1 MTKIDEQI
9 DIYNGNAPR
18 IKLNRKIFFDES
30 NNIRKGKIGIDKDNN
45 EDLENLCFT
54 LGGIATKKEIDFQD
68 LLNYIGA
75 KQTPNDAKYNF
86 FTLGH
91 KKFTEAIAQSRLRK
105 LFEYLYKE
113 NIIIHFAVE
122 HYMHFALVDI
132 LDSLI
137 EEADINQREAL
148 SLYKELQSDMTEVL
162 YDDYDSLHK
171 ILVNY
176 EFPNVP
182 KEQANNFIRDILNLY
197 SANLD
202 HYDMNSPDNFTK
214 ELLRQIIKAKKEQTN
229 LIFLEDNEPLV
240 ISDLPVQNY
249 LMRMYN
255 FEDEK
260 IFDNESLIEAEIRG
274 MDEQYEQKL
283 NAKFCD
289 SKDYREIQISDAIA
303 GFVGRLYNFLSKTNE
318 ENIKGFVESLDS
330 ESENYKTMKT
340 FFELMDKSNDETEIC
355 FMLTIP
361 LFIEKRFNLLYNAV
375 TSKIYN
381 KK

>member
-9 DIYNGNAPR
+9 DIYNGTAPR

-45 EDLENLCFT
+45 EDLENLYFT

-113 NIIIHFAVE
+113 NIIIHFSVE
-122 HYMHFALVDI
+122 HYMYFALVDI

-137 EEADINQREAL
+137 EEADINQRVAL

-171 ILVNY
+171 ILVKY

-182 KEQANNFIRDILNLY
+182 KNQANSFTRDILRLY
-197 SANLD
+197 SVNLD
-202 HYDMNSPDNFTK
+202 NYDMDNADNFTK
-214 ELLRQIIKAKKEQTN
+214 EMLRQIIKAKKGKTN

-240 ISDLPVQNY
+240 ISELPVQNY
-249 LMRMYN
+249 IMRMYN

-274 MDEQYEQKL
+274 MDEQYKQKL

-303 GFVGRLYNFLSKTNE
+303 GFVGRLYNYISKTNE
-318 ENIKGFVESLDS
+318 KEIKTFVANLDCKS
-330 ESENYKTMKT
+330 ESYKTLKA
-340 FFELMDKSNDETEIC
+340 FFALMDMSNEQSEIC
-355 FMLTIP
+355 IMRTNP
-361 LFIEKRFNLLYNAV
+361 LFIDKRLDLLYNAIE
-375 TSKIYN
+375 TK
-381 KK
+381 

>member
-9 DIYNGNAPR
+9 DIYNGTAPH

-45 EDLENLCFT
+45 EDLENLYFT

-86 FTLGH
+86 FTLGY

-137 EEADINQREAL
+137 EEADINQRVAL

-171 ILVNY
+171 ILVKY

-182 KEQANNFIRDILNLY
+182 KNQANSFIRDILRLY
-197 SANLD
+197 SVNLD
-202 HYDMNSPDNFTK
+202 NFDMGNVDNFTK
-214 ELLRQIIKAKKEQTN
+214 EMLRQIIKAKKGKTN

-240 ISDLPVQNY
+240 ISDLPIQYY

-283 NAKFCD
+283 NAMFCD

-303 GFVGRLYNFLSKTNE
+303 GFVGRLYNYISKTNE
-318 ENIKGFVESLDS
+318 KEIKAFVTNLDCES
-330 ESENYKTMKT
+330 ESYKTLKA
-340 FFELMDKSNDETEIC
+340 FFALMDMSNEQSEIC
-355 FMLTIP
+355 FMRTNP
-361 LFIEKRFNLLYNAV
+361 LFIDKRLDLLYNAIE
-375 TSKIYN
+375 SK
-381 KK
+381 

>member
-9 DIYNGNAPR
+9 DIYNGTAPR

-45 EDLENLCFT
+45 EDLENLYFT

-122 HYMHFALVDI
+122 HYMHFALIDI

-137 EEADINQREAL
+137 EETDVNRNVAL
-148 SLYKELQSDMTEVL
+148 SRCKELQSDMTEVL

-171 ILVNY
+171 ILVKY

-182 KEQANNFIRDILNLY
+182 KNQANSFIRDILRLY
-197 SANLD
+197 SVNLD
-202 HYDMNSPDNFTK
+202 NYDMDNADNFTK
-214 ELLRQIIKAKKEQTN
+214 EMLRQIIKAKKGKTN

-283 NAKFCD
+283 NAMFCD

-303 GFVGRLYNFLSKTNE
+303 GFVGRLYNYISKTNE
-318 ENIKGFVESLDS
+318 KEIKAFVTNLDCES
-330 ESENYKTMKT
+330 ESYKTLKA
-340 FFELMDKSNDETEIC
+340 FFALMDMSNEQSEIC
-355 FMLTIP
+355 FMRTNP
-361 LFIEKRFNLLYNAV
+361 LFIDKRLDLLYNAIE
-375 TSKIYN
+375 SK
-381 KK
+381 

>member
-9 DIYNGNAPR
+9 DIYNGTVPH

-45 EDLENLCFT
+45 EDLENLYFT

-113 NIIIHFAVE
+113 NIIIHFSVE
-122 HYMHFALVDI
+122 HYMYFALVDI

-137 EEADINQREAL
+137 EEADINQRVAL
-148 SLYKELQSDMTEVL
+148 SLYNELQSDMTEVL

-171 ILVNY
+171 ILVKY

-182 KEQANNFIRDILNLY
+182 KNQANSFIRDILRLY
-197 SANLD
+197 SVNLD
-202 HYDMNSPDNFTK
+202 NYDMDNADNFTK
-214 ELLRQIIKAKKEQTN
+214 EMLRQIIKAKKGKTN

-249 LMRMYN
+249 IMRMYN

-260 IFDNESLIEAEIRG
+260 YLI
-274 MDEQYEQKL
+274 M
-283 NAKFCD
+283 NH
-289 SKDYREIQISDAIA
+289 
-303 GFVGRLYNFLSKTNE
+303 
-318 ENIKGFVESLDS
+318 
-330 ESENYKTMKT
+330 
-340 FFELMDKSNDETEIC
+340 
-355 FMLTIP
+355 
-361 LFIEKRFNLLYNAV
+361 
-375 TSKIYN
+375 
-381 KK
+381 

>member
-9 DIYNGNAPR
+9 DIYNGTAPH

-45 EDLENLCFT
+45 EDLENLYFT
-54 LGGIATKKEIDFQD
+54 LGGIATRKEIDFQD
-68 LLNYIGA
+68 LLKYIGA

-137 EEADINQREAL
+137 EEADINQRVAL

-171 ILVNY
+171 ILVKY
-176 EFPNVP
+176 EFPDVP
-182 KEQANNFIRDILNLY
+182 KNQANSFIRDILRLY
-197 SANLD
+197 SVNLD
-202 HYDMNSPDNFTK
+202 NYDMDNADNFTK
-214 ELLRQIIKAKKEQTN
+214 EMLRQIIKAKKGKTN

-303 GFVGRLYNFLSKTNE
+303 GFVGRLYNYISKTNE
-318 ENIKGFVESLDS
+318 KEIKAFVTNLDCES
-330 ESENYKTMKT
+330 ESYKTLKA
-340 FFELMDKSNDETEIC
+340 FFALMDMSNEQSEIC
-355 FMLTIP
+355 FMRTNP
-361 LFIEKRFNLLYNAV
+361 LFIDKRLDLLYNAIE
-375 TSKIYN
+375 TK
-381 KK
+381 

>member
-9 DIYNGNAPR
+9 DIYNGTAPR

-45 EDLENLCFT
+45 EDLENLYFT

-113 NIIIHFAVE
+113 NIIIHFSVE
-122 HYMHFALVDI
+122 HYMYFALVDI

-137 EEADINQREAL
+137 EEADINQRVAL

-171 ILVNY
+171 ILVKY

-182 KEQANNFIRDILNLY
+182 KNQANSFIRDILRLY
-197 SANLD
+197 SVNLD
-202 HYDMNSPDNFTK
+202 NYDMDNADNFTK
-214 ELLRQIIKAKKEQTN
+214 EMLRQIIKAKKGKTN

-274 MDEQYEQKL
+274 MDELYEQKL

-303 GFVGRLYNFLSKTNE
+303 GFVGRLYNYISKTNE
-318 ENIKGFVESLDS
+318 KEIKTFVANLDCES
-330 ESENYKTMKT
+330 ESYKTLKT
-340 FFELMDKSNDETEIC
+340 FFALMDMSNEQSEIC
-355 FMLTIP
+355 IMRTNP
-361 LFIEKRFNLLYNAV
+361 LFIDKRLDLLYNAIE
-375 TSKIYN
+375 TK
-381 KK
+381 

>member
-9 DIYNGNAPR
+9 DIYNGTAPR

-45 EDLENLCFT
+45 EDLENLYFT

-122 HYMHFALVDI
+122 HYMHFALIDI

-137 EEADINQREAL
+137 EETDVNRNVAL
-148 SLYKELQSDMTEVL
+148 SRYKELQSDMTEVL

-171 ILVNY
+171 ILVKY

-182 KEQANNFIRDILNLY
+182 KNQANSFIRDILRLY
-197 SANLD
+197 SVNLD
-202 HYDMNSPDNFTK
+202 NYDMDNADNFTK
-214 ELLRQIIKAKKEQTN
+214 EMLRQIIKAKKGKTN

-330 ESENYKTMKT
+330 ESENYKTLKT

>member
-9 DIYNGNAPR
+9 GIYNGTAPR

-45 EDLENLCFT
+45 EDLENLYFT

-137 EEADINQREAL
+137 EEADINQRVAL

-283 NAKFCD
+283 NAMFCD

-303 GFVGRLYNFLSKTNE
+303 GFVGRLYNYISKTNE
-318 ENIKGFVESLDS
+318 KEIKAFVTNLDCES
-330 ESENYKTMKT
+330 ESYKTLKA
-340 FFELMDKSNDETEIC
+340 FFALMDMSNEQSEIC
-355 FMLTIP
+355 IMRTNP
-361 LFIEKRFNLLYNAV
+361 LFIDKRLDLLYNAIE
-375 TSKIYN
+375 TK
-381 KK
+381 

>member
-1 MTKIDEQI
+1 
-9 DIYNGNAPR
+9 
-18 IKLNRKIFFDES
+18 
-30 NNIRKGKIGIDKDNN
+30 
-45 EDLENLCFT
+45 
-54 LGGIATKKEIDFQD
+54 
-68 LLNYIGA
+68 
-75 KQTPNDAKYNF
+75 
-86 FTLGH
+86 
-91 KKFTEAIAQSRLRK
+91 
-105 LFEYLYKE
+105 
-113 NIIIHFAVE
+113 
-122 HYMHFALVDI
+122 MHFALIDI

-137 EEADINQREAL
+137 EETDVNRNVAL
-148 SLYKELQSDMTEVL
+148 SRYKELQSDMTEVL
-162 YDDYDSLHK
+162 YNDYDSLHK

-255 FEDEK
+255 FKDEK
-260 IFDNESLIEAEIRG
+260 IFDNESLIESEIRK

-318 ENIKGFVESLDS
+318 ENIKVFVESLDC
-330 ESENYKTMKT
+330 ESENYKTLKT
-340 FFELMDKSNDETEIC
+340 FFELMDTSNGGTEIC

>member
-9 DIYNGNAPR
+9 GIYNGTALR

-45 EDLENLCFT
+45 EDLENLYFT

-122 HYMHFALVDI
+122 HYMHFALIDI

-137 EEADINQREAL
+137 EETDVNRNVAL
-148 SLYKELQSDMTEVL
+148 SRYKELQSDMTEVL
-162 YDDYDSLHK
+162 YNDYDSLHK

-255 FEDEK
+255 FKDEK
-260 IFDNESLIEAEIRG
+260 IFDNESLIESEIRK

-318 ENIKGFVESLDS
+318 ENIKVFVESLDC
-330 ESENYKTMKT
+330 ESENYKTLKT
-340 FFELMDKSNDETEIC
+340 FFELMDTSNGGTEIC